1 MSWSINMIGTPEKLV
16 EALKKHSETI
26 SGRSKEEFD
35 AALPHMIALI
45 EENKGGYAKNALE
58 ISGSRQK
65 QGYSMNQYF
74 LPLKPT
80 MSFI

>member
-16 EALKKHSETI
+16 EALKKHSETL
-26 SGRSKEEFD
+26 SGKSKEEFD

-58 ISGSRQK
+58 ISGSGHGYGEDGNLSFSLK
-65 QGYSMNQYF
+65 QTGF
-74 LPLKPT
+74 LLV
-80 MSFI
+80 